1 MRVSITLNLF
11 WRHDNQVYRLSHPMQ
26 VYIKIADELPL
37 IEFSLLD
44 HKKID
49 IAMRTHFVASRRA
62 KQDDPVRLGNGDDTP
77 NDLMEDF

>member
-11 WRHDNQVYRLSHPMQ
+11 WGHYNQVYRLSHPMQ
-26 VYIKIADELPL
+26 VHIKIADELSL

-49 IAMRTHFVASRRA
+49 IAMWTHFTASCRA
-62 KQDDPVRLGNGDDTP
+62 K
-77 NDLMEDF
+77 